1 MVRMESV
8 MFEYSGISGVQSIYA
23 ARDLAATKRKSFNTA
38 LVVGGVVLMGSAGYY
53 VHKNR

>member
-1 MVRMESV
+1 